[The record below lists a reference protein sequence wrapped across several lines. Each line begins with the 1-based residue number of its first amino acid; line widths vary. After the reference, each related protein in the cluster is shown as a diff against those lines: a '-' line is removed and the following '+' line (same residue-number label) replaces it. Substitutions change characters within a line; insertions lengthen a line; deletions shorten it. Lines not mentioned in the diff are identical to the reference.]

1 MPETTRTRNATAPGG
16 RNGIWQRPGLFGL
29 AVFAIG
35 LVVTIAVYFPGI
47 MTADTWYVYNDIS
60 APNAGDWQSPVMVVT
75 WGFLQRFLPGSPPG
89 PMFLLIATL
98 YWAAFAVLATAFA
111 RRSPLAAVLT
121 VVAALSPPA
130 FLMAGVIWRDV
141 LMSVAWLLA
150 ASLALSAA
158 PLPRSPGRFAL
169 QGLGLCLV
177 AFGLLMRPNALFAAP
192 VLAAYVIWPSAFSLK
207 RWLLAYVPGVLVFFA
222 VIQIMFYVVLDA
234 RRQNL
239 IHSVFVFDIGGMSAL
254 TGENLFPGN
263 WSPGESIF
271 IADGCYQPAYWDT
284 YWWMDPCSWVMDRLD
299 SETADHKKL
308 FGTPELQSYWLKT
321 VLAHPVAYLHHR
333 FLHFTSFLTFR
344 DQQTIEYDTVDAA
357 DKPGPRNPAFSALRA
372 LHDAWQR
379 TFIFL
384 PGFWLLFAVAAA
396 ALAWRERA
404 SPGGTYVLGVTLA
417 ALAYLGTFFFLGV
430 ASAYRYAYWPVLADL
445 TSIAAL
451 AAAFRRQSVTP
462 LIEPSRA

>member
-1 MPETTRTRNATAPGG
+1 MDARQPYPVRIEGELDPSVSR
-16 RNGIWQRPGLFGL
+16 WLWLVKWLL
-29 AVFAIG
+29 AIPHY
-35 LVVTIAVYFPGI
+35 I
-47 MTADTWYVYNDIS
+47 
-60 APNAGDWQSPVMVVT
+60 
-75 WGFLQRFLPGSPPG
+75 
-89 PMFLLIATL
+89 
-98 YWAAFAVLATAFA
+98 VLAFLWVTLF
-111 RRSPLAAVLT
+111 VLT
-121 VVAALSPPA
+121 VVVFFAILITGRYPRGIFDFNLGVLRWTWRVGFYSYAALGTDRYPPFTLGEA
-130 FLMAGVIWRDV
+130 PDYPARLDIAYPERLSRGLV
-141 LMSVAWLLA
+141 LVKWWLLA
-150 ASLALSAA
+150 IPHYIVVGILMGGGSYAASRAYD
-158 PLPRSPGRFAL
+158 RVWGFGY
-169 QGLGLCLV
+169 QTGL
-177 AFGLLMRPNALFAAP
+177 
-192 VLAAYVIWPSAFSLK
+192 I
-207 RWLLAYVPGVLVFFA
+207 GVLVFFA